1 MDLGILNT
9 IIAMVI
15 VLLVLSLLVQA
26 LQTLLKKLLKLKSHQ
41 FEDSLK
47 DLYDQAIASATP
59 PAQAA
64 ATIPNTGATS
74 APSSVVGKIIEKL
87 KTLARLTIV
96 GNPDPCSPAATAFTK
111 NVLNEFKKIGRV
123 TKFGNPVLDSLS
135 KEDLLKIMAKFESEK
150 FFPDYKEK
158 FKALC
163 DQITGLRDAIVGLT
177 SNDAL
182 RGAASSKVAEIR
194 TILAPIFNDVDA
206 IFEGGAVKPGV
217 IFADLLRLN
226 KLDTR
231 GVLKLLDEAQQAIT
245 DEKKAAVQASNNAE
259 LARLETLS
267 SELTSIANKIGNLSQ
282 EFDKAVSPLSNKL
295 AQVEIWFDTV
305 TQSFDERYVRHM
317 KAVAIYISIVVVV
330 VLNANFFRIYRSLST
345 NEIQRDLIVASGPE
359 VLERAR
365 KANEAEPTPSQSP
378 ATTSTP
384 SPTPPQTA
392 VSNASSTPN
401 ASPSPS
407 PINAKA
413 EIEKSRRE
421 INTLSSDYQAFGF
434 SPLSGQQVWSW
445 LQSLGVWTALERN
458 NQGKLGNGWGFT
470 LARNFEGVVVNKE
483 NKPIPVDC
491 KERDKDGRQIFTK
504 GYCTPDWRVQTGSEW
519 WESRKSD
526 VVTLLGWGVMVML
539 LSVGA
544 PFWQD
549 TLESL
554 FGIKQLLRT
563 KTGTQ
568 NVETPSGSGQP
579 KE

>member
-9 IIAMVI
+9 VIAIVI

-26 LQTLLKKLLKLKSHQ
+26 LQTLLKKLLKLKSRQ

-59 PAQAA
+59 PDQAA
-64 ATIPNTGATS
+64 ATTPTTTNPTPTG
-74 APSSVVGKIIEKL
+74 VGKLIEKL

-96 GNPDPCSPAATAFTK
+96 GNPDPCSPAAADFTQ

-150 FFPDYKEK
+150 FFPDYAEK
-158 FKALC
+158 FRELC
-163 DQITGLRDAIVGLT
+163 TEIVGLKDAIIALT

-182 RGAASSKVAEIR
+182 RGAASSTVAEIR
-194 TILAPIFNDVDA
+194 TTLAPIFNDVDA

-217 IFADLLRLN
+217 LFADLLRLS

-231 GVLKLLDEAQQAIT
+231 SVLKLLDEAQQGIT
-245 DEKKAAVQASNNAE
+245 EEKKIAAQASNNQE
-259 LARLETLS
+259 IARLNTLS

-282 EFDKAVSPLSNKL
+282 EFDKAVSPLRNKL
-295 AQVEIWFDTV
+295 EQVQVWFDTV

-317 KAVAIYISIVVVV
+317 KAVAIYISIVVVI

-345 NEIQRDLIVASGPE
+345 NDVQRDLIVASGPE

-365 KANEAEPTPSQSP
+365 KANEAAPAPSQSP
-378 ATTSTP
+378 AAIP
-384 SPTPPQTA
+384 SPTPAQTPA
-392 VSNASSTPN
+392 SNESPTPN

-407 PINAKA
+407 PVNVKA
-413 EIEKSRRE
+413 ELEKTRQE

-445 LQSLGVWTALERN
+445 LQSLGVWTALEKN
-458 NQGKLGNGWGFT
+458 NKGQLGNGWGFT
-470 LARNFEGVVVNKE
+470 LARNSEGVVVNRE

-491 KERDKDGRQIFTK
+491 KERDKDGRQIFTE

-519 WESRKSD
+519 WESRKGD
-526 VVTLLGWGVMVML
+526 FVTLIGWGIMVML

-568 NVETPSGSGQP
+568 NVETSSGRGQP

>member
-1 MDLGILNT
+1 
-9 IIAMVI
+9 
-15 VLLVLSLLVQA
+15 
-26 LQTLLKKLLKLKSHQ
+26 
-41 FEDSLK
+41 
-47 DLYDQAIASATP
+47 
-59 PAQAA
+59 
-64 ATIPNTGATS
+64 
-74 APSSVVGKIIEKL
+74 
-87 KTLARLTIV
+87 
-96 GNPDPCSPAATAFTK
+96 
-111 NVLNEFKKIGRV
+111 
-123 TKFGNPVLDSLS
+123 
-135 KEDLLKIMAKFESEK
+135 
-150 FFPDYKEK
+150 
-158 FKALC
+158 
-163 DQITGLRDAIVGLT
+163 
-177 SNDAL
+177 
-182 RGAASSKVAEIR
+182 
-194 TILAPIFNDVDA
+194 
-206 IFEGGAVKPGV
+206 
-217 IFADLLRLN
+217 
-226 KLDTR
+226 
-231 GVLKLLDEAQQAIT
+231 VLKLLDEAQQAIS
-245 DEKKAAVQASNNAE
+245 DEKKAAVKASNNAE
-259 LARLETLS
+259 LARLDTLS
-267 SELTSIANKIGNLSQ
+267 SELTSIANRIGNLSQ
-282 EFDKAVSPLSNKL
+282 EFDKAVSPLRNKL
-295 AQVEIWFDTV
+295 EQVEIWFDTV

-317 KAVAIYISIVVVV
+317 KAVAIYISIVVVI
-330 VLNANFFRIYRSLST
+330 VLNANFFRIYRSLSA

-378 ATTSTP
+378 ATTPTP
-384 SPTPPQTA
+384 SPTPPQTSA
-392 VSNASSTPN
+392 PNASSTPK

-491 KERDKDGRQIFTK
+491 KERDKDGRQIFAE
-504 GYCTPDWRVQTGSEW
+504 GYCRPDWRVQTGSEW

-563 KTGTQ
+563 KTGTK